1 MPLYGFENFL
11 FPAEFKNADN
21 YAWVNT
27 GDDAFNGARCLKS
40 GNFQVDRSES
50 SFYIIGDFYDGWFS
64 CRYRV
69 SSESGWDY
77 AYIYVDG
84 VPFVNG
90 ISGEGVWQT
99 LAGIHLTPGIHV
111 IQFSY
116 VKDNSSSSGD
126 DCFYIDNISLP
137 NFTDKSSEAE
147 YFGSPL
153 SSNWTNDPVLPWET
167 HNLAG
172 WPFNGLKSGTTAI
185 GQDSTLIYNSDS
197 NSPPGVVYFLG
208 MADSAAVDNLKFFID
223 GVEVY
228 SDAGQAFSS
237 PTRGP
242 AGYVGSVSAGAHEY
256 KWVFTRT
263 DTGNAY
269 NAGFLH
275 SFYEPGMSYVPP
287 SIEASGTVLPASAAS
302 SGASYVFCMSSG
314 GVAALPSEASGTA
327 TVLSVVVA
335 NGAAVANA
343 AHVSGQAQMII
354 QAIADVSTGG
364 QSADGVSVLLA
375 VADGNVSPGEAVA
388 DGSGDIIGVV
398 TASGS
403 AMSSSATAICN
414 ADVIVI
420 ADGDVVSE
428 VATALGSDFI
438 EIDSGVRI
446 FYKKTE
452 SNIVFYKKTESN
464 IYIVGIK

>member
-1 MPLYGFENFL
+1 MPLFDFEDLL

-172 WPFNGLKSGTTAI
+172 WPFNGLKSGTTAT
-185 GQDSTLIYNSDS
+185 GQTSTLIYNSDA
-197 NSPPGVVYFLG
+197 NSPAGVVYFLG
-208 MADSAAVDNLKFFID
+208 MADSSTADPLRFLID

-228 SDAGQAFSS
+228 SDDGQAFSS

-242 AGYVGSVSAGAHEY
+242 AGYVGSVSAGTHEY
-256 KWVFTRT
+256 RWIFTRT
-263 DTGNAY
+263 ATGNAY

-275 SFYEPGMSYVPP
+275 SFHEPGMSPV
-287 SIEASGTVLPASAAS
+287 SSVIEASGTVLSASAAS
-302 SGASYVFCMSSG
+302 SGASSVFCMSSG
-314 GVAALPSEASGTA
+314 GVDALSPEALGTA
-327 TVLSVVVA
+327 TVLSVIVA
-335 NGAAVANA
+335 NGAVVANP

-354 QAIADVSTGG
+354 QAIADVATGAS
-364 QSADGVSVLLA
+364 SADGVSVLLA
-375 VADGNVSPGEAVA
+375 VADGDAYAGAPVA
-388 DGSGDIIGVV
+388 DGSGAIIGVV

-403 AMSSSATAICN
+403 VMSSSATAICS
-414 ADVIVI
+414 ADVVVI
-420 ADGDVVSE
+420 ADGDVASE

-452 SNIVFYKKTESN
+452 SS
-464 IYIVGIK
+464 IYMVGIQ